1 MPRKF
6 QLHSRDPRNRLGF
19 AVLALALCPG
29 LLPGQS
35 AELELVEELR
45 LGRVEGS
52 GPDVFAN
59 IDDLAVD
66 ADGRIFV
73 VDVGWKEVR
82 LFDRDGR
89 FVRRLAREG
98 DGPGERRYWHEAVPT
113 RITWDA
119 HRSRL
124 WIDDG
129 LHLSVTDSLGTE
141 YARDRREPHW
151 FPGNRDPHGAVF
163 RVDARARLYEV
174 MQGPSSDGD
183 STYVYIARGT
193 PDSNYAFVSDQ
204 VLQIEA
210 RGTIKG
216 AVQTERTA
224 LGSVTVTYDS
234 HEPPQTAWAISS
246 AGELWG
252 VGINEPR
259 LWQLSFTGE
268 TVRTISLTE
277 AMAGSTRAEL
287 RISPEGWFWMRRGAD
302 SEGRTTW
309 DLLDNCGA
317 YQGSASVPHNVLS
330 TRVGSGGRIHVVA
343 SDALGIEYI
352 LRLRLEADVQAR
364 PC

>member
-1 MPRKF
+1 MNPV
-6 QLHSRDPRNRLGF
+6 LGRTGL

-29 LLPGQS
+29 SLTGQS

-45 LGRVEGS
+45 LGRTEGS
-52 GPDVFAN
+52 GPDIFAN
-59 IDDLAVD
+59 IDDLAID

-73 VDVGWKEVR
+73 VDVGWKDVR

-98 DGPGERRYWHEAVPT
+98 DGPGERRYGHEGVPT

-129 LHLSVTDSLGTE
+129 LHLSVLDSLGIE
-141 YARDRREPHW
+141 YARDTRDVGWSR
-151 FPGNRDPHGAVF
+151 GNGRPLGVVF
-163 RVDARARLYEV
+163 RVDARARLYEG
-174 MQGPSSDGD
+174 MQGPPSDVD
-183 STYVYIARGT
+183 TTYVYVARGT
-193 PDSNYAFVSDQ
+193 PNSEYAFVPDQ

-210 RGTIKG
+210 RAQIKSP
-216 AVQTERTA
+216 VQTRETA
-224 LGSVTVTYDS
+224 GGSLTFTSIS
-234 HEPPQTAWAISS
+234 HEPPQTVWTVSPS
-246 AGELWG
+246 GEMWG

-259 LWQLSFTGE
+259 LWQLSFTGGE
-268 TVRTISLTE
+268 TVRSISLTD

-287 RISPEGWFWMRRGAD
+287 RISPEGWFWMRRGAE

-317 YQGSASVPHNVLS
+317 YQGSASVPHNVS
-330 TRVGSGGRIHVVA
+330 RTKVGSGGRIHVVA

-352 LRLRLEADVQAR
+352 LRFRLEANVQAR

>member
-1 MPRKF
+1 MNPVHKRTG
-6 QLHSRDPRNRLGF
+6 L

-29 LLPGQS
+29 LLTGQS

-45 LGRVEGS
+45 LGRTEGS
-52 GPDVFAN
+52 GPDIFAN

-98 DGPGERRYWHEAVPT
+98 DGPGERRYWHAAAAT

-119 HRSRL
+119 HRRRL

-129 LHLSVTDSLGTE
+129 LHLSVLDSLGTE
-141 YARDRREPHW
+141 YARNIREPNW
-151 FPGNRDPHGAVF
+151 FPGNRDPKGKVF

-174 MQGPSSDGD
+174 MQGPPTDGD
-183 STYVYIARGT
+183 STYAYIARGT
-193 PDSNYAFVSDQ
+193 ADSVYAFVPDQ
-204 VLQIEA
+204 VLRIEA
-210 RGTIKG
+210 RAQIRGP
-216 AVQTERTA
+216 VQTRETA
-224 LGSVTVTYDS
+224 GGSLTFTSVS

-268 TVRTISLTE
+268 TVRTISLTG
-277 AMAGSTRAEL
+277 AMAGSRRAEL

-317 YQGSASVPHNVLS
+317 YQGSASVPHNVS
-330 TRVGSGGRIHVVA
+330 RTRVGSGGRIHVVA

>member
-1 MPRKF
+1 MRAP
-6 QLHSRDPRNRLGF
+6 GIT
-19 AVLALALCPG
+19 VLVSAFCAG
-29 LLPGQS
+29 SATGQS

-73 VDVGWKEVR
+73 IDVGWKEVR

-98 DGPGERRYWHEAVPT
+98 DGPGERRYWHEAVET

-129 LHLSVTDSLGTE
+129 LHLSVMDSLGSE
-141 YARDRREPHW
+141 YARDTRGLG
-151 FPGNRDPHGAVF
+151 FMPGNRQPMGKVF
-163 RVDARARLYEV
+163 RVDARGRLYEA
-174 MQGPSSDGD
+174 MQGPPSDGD
-183 STYVYIARGT
+183 TTYVYFARGT
-193 PDSNYAFVSDQ
+193 ADSEYAFVPDQ
-204 VLQIEA
+204 VLRAEA
-210 RGTIKG
+210 RALIKG
-216 AVQTERTA
+216 PVQTRRTA
-224 LGSVTVTYDS
+224 LGSVTFSRDR
-234 HEPPQTAWAISS
+234 HEPPQTAWAVSS

-268 TVRTISLTE
+268 TVRTISLAG
-277 AMAGSTRAEL
+277 AMAGSKRAEL
-287 RISPEGWFWMRRGAD
+287 RISPEGWFWMRRDTGSD
-302 SEGRTTW
+302 GRTIW

-317 YQGSASVPHNVLS
+317 YGGSASVPHNVS
-330 TRVGSGGRIHVVA
+330 RTKVGSGGRIHVVA
-343 SDALGIEYI
+343 ADALGIEYI
-352 LRLRLEADVQAR
+352 LRLRLEANVQAR
-364 PC
+364 SC